1 MRIRRSGH
9 SPPVLPDADAAHGP
23 DAAPGPG
30 PGAAPAAGSAPG
42 EPLGTTPDG
51 EPVTGHTL
59 ERAGLRVRILSFGAI
74 VQSLEVDGVNVA
86 LGFADLATY
95 LAGNEAYFGAVVGR
109 YANRIAGGR
118 FTLGGREHVLAR
130 NDGANALHGGEQGFD
145 RRVWEVAE
153 AAPDRLLLRRVSP
166 DGEEGYPGT
175 LTAEVAYRL
184 VGDRTVRIDYTA
196 TCDAPTIVN
205 LTQHSSFNLAGEG
218 SGDVYAHE
226 LELPA
231 SRFAAVDETS
241 IPLPGEPAPV
251 AGTAF
256 DFRTPTA
263 IGARI
268 RDAEEQ
274 LLRGQGYDHH
284 FVLDREGAGT
294 GELALAARLRDPGS
308 GRTLEVHTT
317 EPGVQCYSG
326 NFLDATLV
334 GPSGRAYRQ
343 GDGVALETQHAPNS
357 PNRPDFPSVVLEP
370 GQIYRSRTEWR
381 FLAS

>member
-1 MRIRRSGH
+1 VH
-9 SPPVLPDADAAHGP
+9 P
-23 DAAPGPG
+23 DAAPAPDS
-30 PGAAPAAGSAPG
+30 PTPDATGAAAG
-42 EPLGTTPDG
+42 EPLGTTPAG
-51 EPVTGHTL
+51 EPVTAHTL
-59 ERAGLRVRILSFGAI
+59 ARDDLRVRILSYGAI
-74 VQSLEVDGVNVA
+74 VQSLEVGGVNVA

-95 LAGNEAYFGAVVGR
+95 IAGNDPYFGAVVGR

-130 NDGANALHGGEQGFD
+130 NDEPNALHGGEEGFD

-153 AAPDRLLLRRVSP
+153 AAGDRLVLRRISP
-166 DGEEGYPGT
+166 DGEEGYPGS
-175 LTAEVAYRL
+175 LEVEVAYAL
-184 VGDRTVRIDYTA
+184 VGDGTVRIDYTA
-196 TCDAPTIVN
+196 TCDAPTVVN

-218 SGDVYAHE
+218 SGDVYGHE

-231 SRFAAVDETS
+231 SRFAAVDATA
-241 IPLPGEPAPV
+241 IPLPGEPPPV
-251 AGTAF
+251 DGTAF
-256 DFRTPTA
+256 DFRTPTP

-284 FVLDREGAGT
+284 FVLDRDGIAD

-317 EPGVQCYSG
+317 EPGVQFYSG

-334 GPSGRAYRQ
+334 GPGGRPTARATASRWRPSTRRTRRT
-343 GDGVALETQHAPNS
+343 G
-357 PNRPDFPSVVLEP
+357 PDFPSVVLEP
-370 GQIYRSRTEWR
+370 GATYRSRTEWR
-381 FLAS
+381 FS

>member
-1 MRIRRSGH
+1 
-9 SPPVLPDADAAHGP
+9 VLPDD
-23 DAAPGPG
+23 DAAP
-30 PGAAPAAGSAPG
+30 ATAGSATG
-42 EPLGTTPDG
+42 EALGTTPAG
-51 EPVTGHTL
+51 EPVTRHTIA
-59 ERAGLRVRILSFGAI
+59 RDDLRVRILSFGAI
-74 VQSLEVDGVNVA
+74 VQSLEVGGVNVA

-95 LAGNEAYFGAVVGR
+95 LEGNDPYFGAVVGR

-118 FTLGGREHVLAR
+118 FALAGREHVLAR
-130 NDGANALHGGEQGFD
+130 TDGPNALHGGEEGFD

-153 AAPDRLLLRRVSP
+153 AGEHRLVLRRVSP

-175 LTAEVAYRL
+175 LDVEVAYAL
-184 VGDRTVRIDYTA
+184 VGQGTVRIDYTA

-231 SRFAAVDETS
+231 SRFAAVDATA

-251 AGTAF
+251 EGTPF
-256 DFRTPTA
+256 DFRTPTP

-268 RDAEEQ
+268 REAGEQ
-274 LLRGQGYDHH
+274 ILRGQGYDHH
-284 FVLDREGAGT
+284 FVLDRDGVAD
-294 GELALAARLRDPGS
+294 GELALAARLREPGS

-317 EPGVQCYSG
+317 EPGIQFYSG

-334 GPSGRAYRQ
+334 GPAGRAYRQ

-370 GQIYRSRTEWR
+370 GATYRSRTEWR
-381 FLAS
+381 FS